1 MARKVIIDCDPGIDD
16 AVALMV
22 ALFNPDL
29 DVVAVTST
37 AGNVP
42 ADQAGRNLQGLIERL
57 DPPRRPRIGVGSG
70 PSSAPP
76 VDGTD
81 LNGSDGLA
89 NLQLVVSSL
98 HQRHPAEKLICD
110 EIRAAPEEVTIV
122 ALGPMTNLAR
132 ALQRDPMIAA
142 QIGRIVIMGGSIN
155 SVGSVTPAAEF
166 NCHFDATAAR
176 TVFKSRT
183 TKTLI
188 PLDVT
193 RQAAFGL
200 DLLDQLPN
208 VESSPASQLL
218 HQLLP
223 FVYRSHRQELGIEGI
238 YLHDAI
244 AMAAVLHPGM
254 FEMEEM
260 AGDVETAGEITLGA
274 TIFDRREHRSWATNM
289 EVATKINVPRVQ
301 DCVIQGLRAA
311 IRGAQ

>member
-22 ALFNPDL
+22 ALFNADL

-42 ADQAGRNLQGLIERL
+42 GEQAGRNLQGLIERL

-70 PSSAPP
+70 PISAPP
-76 VDGTD
+76 VDGTE
-81 LNGSDGLA
+81 LNGADGLA

-122 ALGPMTNLAR
+122 ALGPMTNIAR
-132 ALQRDPMIAA
+132 ALQRDPTIAA
-142 QIGRIVIMGGSIN
+142 QIGRIVIMGGSVDCIGN
-155 SVGSVTPAAEF
+155 ITPAAEF
-166 NCHFDATAAR
+166 NCHFDAIAAQ
-176 TVFKSRT
+176 TVFHSRT
-183 TKTLI
+183 TKTLV

-193 RQAAFGL
+193 RQATFGL

-218 HQLLP
+218 HQMLP
-223 FVYRSHRQELGIEGI
+223 FVYRSHRQALGIEGI
-238 YLHDAI
+238 YLNDAV
-244 AMAAVLHPGM
+244 ALAAVLNPEF
-254 FEMEEM
+254 FEMEEF
-260 AGDVETAGEITLGA
+260 AGDVETSGEITLGA
-274 TIFDRREHRSWATNM
+274 TIFDRREHRNRATNM
-289 EVATKINVPRVQ
+289 EVAAKIEVAQVQ
-301 DCVIQGLRAA
+301 ELIVQGLRTA
-311 IRGAQ
+311 IRRAH

>member
-22 ALFNPDL
+22 ALFNSDL

-70 PSSAPP
+70 PTSAPP

-81 LNGSDGLA
+81 LNGADGLA

-110 EIRAAPEEVTIV
+110 EIRAAPEEVTLV
-122 ALGPMTNLAR
+122 ALGPLTNIAR

-142 QIGRIVIMGGSIN
+142 QIGRIVIMGGAIN
-155 SVGSVTPAAEF
+155 CVGNVTPAAEF
-166 NCHFDATAAR
+166 NFHFDAMAAR

-193 RQAAFGL
+193 RQATFGL
-200 DLLDQLPN
+200 DLLDMLPS

-223 FVYRSHRQELGIEGI
+223 FVFRSHRQELGIEGI

-244 AMAAVLHPGM
+244 AMAAVLHPDM

-260 AGDVETAGEITLGA
+260 AGDVETAGEITLGS

-289 EVATKINVPRVQ
+289 EVATKINVSRVQ

>member
-22 ALFNPDL
+22 ALFDAEL

-42 ADQAGRNLQGLIERL
+42 ADQAGRNLQGLVERL
-57 DPPRRPRIGVGSG
+57 DPPRRPRIGVGTG
-70 PSSAPP
+70 PKTAPP

-81 LNGSDGLA
+81 LNGTDGLA
-89 NLQLVVSSL
+89 NLELVVSSL

-110 EIRAAPEEVTIV
+110 EIRAAPEEVTLV
-122 ALGPMTNLAR
+122 ALGPMTNIAR

-142 QIGRIVIMGGSIN
+142 QIGRIVIMGGAYNGIGN
-155 SVGSVTPAAEF
+155 VTPAAEF
-166 NCHFDATAAR
+166 NCHFDAMAAR

-193 RQAAFGL
+193 RQAAFAL

-208 VESSPASQLL
+208 IESSPASQLL
-218 HQLLP
+218 HQLIP
-223 FVYRSHRQELGIEGI
+223 FVYRSHRQSLGIEGI
-238 YLHDAI
+238 YLHDAV
-244 AMAAVLHPGM
+244 ALAAVLHPEF

-260 AGDVETAGEITLGA
+260 AGDVETTGEITLGA
-274 TIFDRREHRSWATNM
+274 TVFDRREHRAWATNM
-289 EVATKINVPRVQ
+289 EVASKIDVPRVQ

-311 IRGAQ
+311 IRGT